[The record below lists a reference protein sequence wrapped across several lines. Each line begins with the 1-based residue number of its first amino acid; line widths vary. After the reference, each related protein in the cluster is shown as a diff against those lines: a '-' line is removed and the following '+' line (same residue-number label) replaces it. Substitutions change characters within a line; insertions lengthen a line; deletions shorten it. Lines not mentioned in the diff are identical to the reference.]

1 MNRTEAFLILGIE
14 MTKEEKAIKAA
25 YRERLVK
32 TNPEDD
38 PQGFKRPAS
47 MRRR

>member
-14 MTKEEKAIKAA
+14 STKDERIIKNA
-25 YRERLVK
+25 YRERLAV

-38 PQGFKRPAS
+38 PEGFKELRI
-47 MRRR
+47 